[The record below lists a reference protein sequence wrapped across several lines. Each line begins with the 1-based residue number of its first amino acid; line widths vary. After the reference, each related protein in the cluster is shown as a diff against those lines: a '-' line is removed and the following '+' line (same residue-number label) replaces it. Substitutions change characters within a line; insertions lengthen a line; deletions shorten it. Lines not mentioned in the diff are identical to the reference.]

1 MFTLRCWSGKDKWY
15 SLTLS
20 PWGSP
25 PTDFLDCLVGN
36 FRGTVL
42 LKVLGCVTMS
52 GVHVCQFYSFFFFW
66 GKGTCV
72 GFFGIGMGVFG
83 LPKFGV
89 LTGLLGERGVREGD
103 FLLLVV

>member
-1 MFTLRCWSGKDKWY
+1 MFVS
-15 SLTLS
+15 SI
-20 PWGSP
+20 
-25 PTDFLDCLVGN
+25 V
-36 FRGTVL
+36 
-42 LKVLGCVTMS
+42 
-52 GVHVCQFYSFFFFW
+52 FFFW